1 MGYTAQMFLLYFSMA
16 LVIISSTVYHI
27 IQKLTPANANPAI
40 TLFVTYASSAVL
52 CLFLLPLYPLKDG
65 LGPALKQL
73 NWTSVALAIGVVG
86 LELGFLLAYRAGWNI
101 SLAALIANIAAA
113 LLLIVVGTIFF
124 KEKVSVVNIVGVVVC
139 VVGLIM
145 VNFKS

>member
-1 MGYTAQMFLLYFSMA
+1 MFLFYFSMA
-16 LVIISSTVYHI
+16 LVIIASTVYHI
-27 IQKLTPANANPAI
+27 IQKLTPTNANPAI

-65 LGPALKQL
+65 LGAALKQL
-73 NWTSVALAIGVVG
+73 NWTSVALAVGVVG

>member
-1 MGYTAQMFLLYFSMA
+1 
-16 LVIISSTVYHI
+16 
-27 IQKLTPANANPAI
+27 
-40 TLFVTYASSAVL
+40 
-52 CLFLLPLYPLKDG
+52 

-73 NWTSVALAIGVVG
+73 NWTSMALALGVVG

>member
-1 MGYTAQMFLLYFSMA
+1 MFLFYFSITLA
-16 LVIISSTVYHI
+16 VISSTLYHI
-27 IQKLTPANANPAI
+27 VQKLTPANVNPAI
-40 TLFVTYASSAVL
+40 TLFVTYATSAVF
-52 CLFLLPLYPLKDG
+52 CLFLLPMYPLKDG
-65 LGPALKQL
+65 LVTAFKQL
-73 NWTSVALAIGVVG
+73 SWTSFGLAFAVVG

-124 KEKVSVVNIVGVVVC
+124 KEKVSVINLAGVVVC
-139 VVGLIM
+139 VVGLVM